1 MDLVQRAKNICL
13 TPNTEW
19 SVIADDT
26 TSTGT
31 LVTGYVVP
39 LAAVGA
45 VAGLIGGSLVGYS
58 VPFVGTYRTPIVAGL
73 VAAVFGLVMAVVG
86 ILIISFII
94 NALAPTFG
102 AQQNSGQAL
111 KVAVYSFTP
120 AWVAGVL
127 RIVPALGLLGVL
139 AALYGIYLL
148 YLGLPRLMKCPPEK
162 AMPYTAVSV
171 VSAFIV
177 MLVVGAVVGLVG
189 GVGMMGAGMLGGAS
203 RPPAAAAQFDPD
215 SPLGKLQALSNKL
228 EESGKKMDEAQKSGN
243 AKDQA
248 AAAAETIGT
257 LLGGGSRVEP
267 VEIGQLK
274 PLLPETFGGLARQ
287 SSSAEKNGIAGLM
300 VSKAEAEY
308 GDGAG
313 KRIHLEISDTG
324 GVSGLMSFA
333 SWAAV
338 QNEKDDQYET
348 EKTEKVDGRLVHEK
362 VSKTGGSN
370 EYGIVL
376 GDRFVVNAQGDGVDI
391 NALKAAVS
399 GLDLGKIESM
409 KNVGVQK

>member
-1 MDLVQRAKNICL
+1 MDLVQRVKNICL

-19 SVIADDT
+19 PVIADET
-26 TSTGT
+26 TAAGS
-31 LVTGYVVP
+31 LIAGYVVP

-45 VAGLIGGSLVGYS
+45 VAGLIGGSLVGYT

-73 VAAVFGLVMAVVG
+73 VTAVIGLVMAVVG

-102 AQQNSGQAL
+102 AQQNGGQAL

-162 AMPYTAVSV
+162 ALPYTAVSV

-177 MLVVGAVVGLVG
+177 TLVVGAVVGLVG

-228 EESGKKMDEAQKSGN
+228 EESGKKMDAAQKSGN

-274 PLLPETFGGLARQ
+274 PLLPDTFGGLARQ

-313 KRIHLEISDTG
+313 KRIQSNLRHGRRQRSHVVRELGRRAERKGRPVRDGEDREG
-324 GVSGLMSFA
+324 GRPARARESVEDRRQQRVRHRARRPLRRQRHGRRRRHQRAEDGGLRPGPR
-333 SWAAV
+333 
-338 QNEKDDQYET
+338 QDR
-348 EKTEKVDGRLVHEK
+348 VDEERRRPE
-362 VSKTGGSN
+362 
-370 EYGIVL
+370 
-376 GDRFVVNAQGDGVDI
+376 
-391 NALKAAVS
+391 
-399 GLDLGKIESM
+399 
-409 KNVGVQK
+409 

>member
-1 MDLVQRAKNICL
+1 MDLVQRVKNICL

-19 SVIADDT
+19 PVIADET

-31 LVTGYVVP
+31 LIAGYVVP

-45 VAGLIGGSLVGYS
+45 VAGLIGGSLVGYT

-102 AQQNSGQAL
+102 AQQNGGQAL

-139 AALYGIYLL
+139 AAFYGIYLL
-148 YLGLPRLMKCPPEK
+148 YLGLPRLMKCPQEK
-162 AMPYTAVSV
+162 ALPYTAVSV

-189 GVGMMGAGMLGGAS
+189 GVGMMGAGMLGGA
-203 RPPAAAAQFDPD
+203 RAPAAAATQFDPD

-228 EESGKKMDEAQKSGN
+228 EESGKKMDAAQKSGN

-324 GVSGLMSFA
+324 GVSGLVSFA

-391 NALKAAVS
+391 SALKTAVS

>member
-1 MDLVQRAKNICL
+1 
-13 TPNTEW
+13 
-19 SVIADDT
+19 
-26 TSTGT
+26 
-31 LVTGYVVP
+31 
-39 LAAVGA
+39 
-45 VAGLIGGSLVGYS
+45 
-58 VPFVGTYRTPIVAGL
+58 
-73 VAAVFGLVMAVVG
+73 
-86 ILIISFII
+86 
-94 NALAPTFG
+94 
-102 AQQNSGQAL
+102 
-111 KVAVYSFTP
+111 
-120 AWVAGVL
+120 
-127 RIVPALGLLGVL
+127 
-139 AALYGIYLL
+139 
-148 YLGLPRLMKCPPEK
+148 
-162 AMPYTAVSV
+162 MPYTAVSV

-203 RPPAAAAQFDPD
+203 RPPAAAAQVDPD

-362 VSKTGGSN
+362 VSKTGGTN

-391 NALKAAVS
+391 NALKTAVS